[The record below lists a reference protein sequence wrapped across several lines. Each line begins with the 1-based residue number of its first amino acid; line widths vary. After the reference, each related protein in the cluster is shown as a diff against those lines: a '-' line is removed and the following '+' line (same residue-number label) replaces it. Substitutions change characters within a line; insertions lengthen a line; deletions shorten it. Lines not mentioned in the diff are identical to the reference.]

1 MTRAREHLIISCAPS
16 SRRANGSFLSML
28 DGTLNGCIVSAESSL
43 SVPLGAGTV
52 AIEVVSASL
61 TAPSRAK
68 SRPTATKEKPDWQPF
83 LDTWSRRAAAYE
95 KARQS
100 VPFLT
105 PTLLKS
111 QEEALTE
118 AGDSGQIYRQT
129 PALVV
134 GDLAHRFLQSWPFSS
149 RVKEFDARLRDF
161 IALAL
166 PKEFESS
173 GKAIEAELADI
184 FHTFFRSKA
193 YAEVARSQ
201 ILGREV
207 PLLIPWNGQI
217 MEGVIDLIYEKNG
230 LLYLADYKT
239 DRVARKELN
248 QAAERYRQQG
258 EIYTRA
264 VQQSLRRN
272 VAAFKIVFLRSG
284 EAVEITTERDK
295 ELTLFDL

>member
-1 MTRAREHLIISCAPS
+1 M
-16 SRRANGSFLSML
+16 
-28 DGTLNGCIVSAESSL
+28 
-43 SVPLGAGTV
+43 
-52 AIEVVSASL
+52 
-61 TAPSRAK
+61 
-68 SRPTATKEKPDWQPF
+68 
-83 LDTWSRRAAAYE
+83 
-95 KARQS
+95 
-100 VPFLT
+100 
-105 PTLLKS
+105 
-111 QEEALTE
+111 TE

-134 GDLAHRFLQSWPFSS
+134 GDLAHRFLQSWPFGS

-173 GKAIEAELADI
+173 GKAIEAELVDI

-248 QAAERYRQQG
+248 QAAERYRQQA
-258 EIYTRA
+258 EIYTQA

-272 VAAFKIVFLRSG
+272 VAAFKIIFLRSG
-284 EAVEITTERDK
+284 EAIEITTERNK